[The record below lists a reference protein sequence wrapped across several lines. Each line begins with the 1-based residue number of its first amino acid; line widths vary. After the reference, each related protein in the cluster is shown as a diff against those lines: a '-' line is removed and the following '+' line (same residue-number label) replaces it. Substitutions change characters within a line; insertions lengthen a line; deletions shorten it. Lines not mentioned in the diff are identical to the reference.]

1 MRKRNQHPFTIP
13 MIQVYTNLDWDELHR
28 FNDEFTTRY
37 ADILSQ
43 GVDYRNVFERELS
56 CFETGIKCFHIGD
69 EYQIGDRYTI
79 KITCQIEEY
88 AFGVNVID
96 NIIKDDYVEECEIFH
111 DDESEYIY
119 VNVGRQRIQVRPN

>member
-1 MRKRNQHPFTIP
+1 MRKRNSNPYTIP
-13 MIQVYTNLDWDELHR
+13 MIEVTTNLDWDRLHQ

-43 GVDYRNVFERELS
+43 GVDYRHVFERELS
-56 CFETGIKCFHIGD
+56 CHEAGIKYFHIGD
-69 EYQIGDRYTI
+69 EYQIGDRYAI

-96 NIIKDDYVEECEIFH
+96 NITKDDYVEECEIHH
-111 DDESEYIY
+111 DDESEYFFL
-119 VNVGRQRIQVRPN
+119 NVGRQRIQVKPV

>member
-1 MRKRNQHPFTIP
+1 MRKRNSNPYTIP
-13 MIQVYTNLDWDELHR
+13 MIEVTTNLDWDELHR
-28 FNDEFTTRY
+28 FNDEFVSRY
-37 ADILSQ
+37 SDILSQ

-56 CFETGIKCFHIGD
+56 CFETGIKYFHIGD

-96 NIIKDDYVEECEIFH
+96 NITKDDYVEECEIH
-111 DDESEYIY
+111 NDDESEFFFLNI
-119 VNVGRQRIQVRPN
+119 GRQRIQIRPI